1 MLCVLRV
8 SSLAVQGVPPR
19 VVVIQR
25 SECHTALTSLRQRDR
40 LFFTPLLV
48 LSDLSLFLCPFF
60 SLPPSLS
67 LSFFC
72 FSLSLSLSFFI
83 SLSLSL
89 CARLLSQELT
99 DIQLASGTSLG
110 SSNSSCLTQGP
121 QVSGPRQPH

>member
-67 LSFFC
+67 LSLFFV
-72 FSLSLSLSFFI
+72 SLSLSLFFF

>member
-67 LSFFC
+67 LSLFFV
-72 FSLSLSLSFFI
+72 SLSLSLFL

>member
-72 FSLSLSLSFFI
+72 FSLSLSLFFYL

-89 CARLLSQELT
+89 RASFVSRTDRHPAGFWDIFGKQQLVLS
-99 DIQLASGTSLG
+99 D
-110 SSNSSCLTQGP
+110 
-121 QVSGPRQPH
+121 SGPSGLWS